1 MLWRYWLWLIGLL
14 VLICCVSRDCQEQAD
29 LFVYFVFWAQDPNLG
44 PGLSPHSPPIR
55 NSSWALHT
63 PFTACP
69 VESVFSDLLL
79 SPPPSRSCQSC
90 GLSFI
95 ASRDGK
101 RQYNRSLYTCQV
113 EAALGSLFE
122 LVFSSDQSDW
132 NRCTSWVLL
141 NGRDN
146 YSSGIWLVPWIL
158 CRQRT
163 LPFSP

>member
-1 MLWRYWLWLIGLL
+1 MTNWLTSINLLCFTWLPRAGRSL
-14 VLICCVSRDCQEQAD
+14 C
-29 LFVYFVFWAQDPNLG
+29 LFP
-44 PGLSPHSPPIR
+44 
-55 NSSWALHT
+55 
-63 PFTACP
+63 
-69 VESVFSDLLL
+69 LL
-79 SPPPSRSCQSC
+79 STGSQLRPWPQPSLSSHQELQLGSSHTIHSLPRGVSFLWFAPFPPPSRSCQSC

-141 NGRDN
+141 NGREN

-158 CRQRT
+158 CRQT
-163 LPFSP
+163 ALPFSP